1 MKKSLQLPTGT
12 WALDT
17 SATTLT
23 VSSKMMLAF
32 TVPATLTL
40 TAGSIKISDG
50 EVVTV
55 DVTADASSYRSKMAK
70 RNKHVVSPD
79 FLDAANYPKIQFQ
92 ANFAAS
98 SAAGGTATGSIMMKG
113 RTAPIQL
120 TITKIA
126 IDGDTAAFEASG
138 RVARA
143 NLGVDK
149 MPSLIIGSMLDVTV
163 SATARKVD

>member
-1 MKKSLQLPTGT
+1 MKNALELTTGT
-12 WALDT
+12 WVLDT

-32 TVPATLTL
+32 TVPATLTVSSS
-40 TAGSIKISDG
+40 SIEIANG

-55 DVTADASSYRSKMAK
+55 DVTADASSYTSKMAK

-79 FLDAANYPKIQFQ
+79 FLDAAKYPKIQFQ
-92 ANFAAS
+92 ASYAES
-98 SAAGGTATGSIMMKG
+98 SAAGGTATGSITMKG

-120 TITKIA
+120 TITDIA
-126 IDGDTAAFEASG
+126 IDGDTATFEAFG

-143 NLGVDK
+143 DLGVGK

-163 SATARKVD
+163 SATARRTN